1 MAIDKIFNDG
11 NVDGIADNIF
21 NAVNNS
27 VSEVKQMQQRKAAE
41 NAQMVVQ
48 SLKKID
54 TDIREKY
61 DNVTT
66 TLEKRII
73 TIKDGRDGINGK
85 DGRDGKNGKDGRDGK
100 DGKTGPQGPKG
111 QDGVDGIDGVSVA
124 NANIDFD
131 GSLIIAL
138 SNGKEI
144 NVGEVVSTELQDR
157 IKVITSGG
165 AGGGGGS
172 GTVSSVALSGG
183 TTGLTVTGSPITTAG
198 TITLAGT
205 LAVANGGTGGTTAST
220 ARSNLLPTYASNA
233 GKVLAVNAGATDV
246 EYIAVGG
253 SGTVTSVA
261 ATVPSFLS
269 VSGSPITTSG
279 TLAITLSGTAL
290 PVANGGTGATT
301 AGGALT
307 SLGAIGSIASAD
319 ASIVV
324 TQVGSAI
331 DLAVSQTSPASVLVE
346 QVRNA
351 TGATLTKG
359 TAVYI
364 SGATGQI
371 PTVSKALANADAT
384 SAQTLGVI
392 TADIANNSN
401 GYVTIIGLVSNLDT
415 SAYTDGAQLYL
426 SPTTAGTLTA
436 TKPYAPQHLVYMAV
450 VAHAHPT
457 QGKLLVKV
465 QNGYELDELHNVSA
479 QSPATGQTI
488 VYNSS
493 TSLWEKNTVSLTAG
507 VNGTLPVANGGTGV
521 TTSTG
526 SGNTVLSTS
535 PTLVTPNLGTPTTL
549 VLTSATGLPLSTGVT
564 GTLPIAN
571 GGTGTTSTTFVNAAT
586 NVTGTLPVANGGTGI
601 TSLGTGVATF
611 LGTPSSANLAAAVT
625 DETGSGSLVFG
636 TAPALSNPTVT
647 AYTETIYA
655 LSGTAIDPA
664 NGTIQTKTLGANTT
678 FTESLANGQ
687 SVVLMLNPVTYTVTW
702 PTMTWINTAGSGS
715 APTLEASSTNVV
727 VIWQVAGTVYGN
739 WAGSA

>member
-41 NAQMVVQ
+41 NVQKVVQ

-111 QDGVDGIDGVSVA
+111 QDGVDGVDGVSVV
-124 NANIDFD
+124 NAHIDFD
-131 GSLIIAL
+131 GSLIIDL
-138 SNGKEI
+138 STGTAI
-144 NVGEVVSTELQDR
+144 NVGEVVSSDLQER
-157 IKVITSGG
+157 IKIVTSGG
-165 AGGGGGS
+165 AGGGGGGGS
-172 GTVSSVALSGG
+172 GTVTSVALSGG

-392 TADIANNSN
+392 TADISNNSN

-426 SPTTAGTLTA
+426 SAATAGTLTA

-479 QSPATGQTI
+479 QSPTTGQTI

-507 VNGTLPVANGGTGV
+507 VNGTLP
-521 TTSTG
+521 
-526 SGNTVLSTS
+526 
-535 PTLVTPNLGTPTTL
+535 
-549 VLTSATGLPLSTGVT
+549 
-564 GTLPIAN
+564 IAN
-571 GGTGTTSTTFVNAAT
+571 GGTGSTSTTFVNAAT
-586 NVTGTLPVANGGTGI
+586 NVTGTLPVANGGTGLTTLTANNVI
-601 TSLGTGVATF
+601 LGNGTS
-611 LGTPSSANLAAAVT
+611 TPSFVAPSTAGNVLT
-625 DETGSGSLVFG
+625 SNGTTWQS
-636 TAPALSNPTVT
+636 TAPAS
-647 AYTETIYA
+647 
-655 LSGTAIDPA
+655 SGI
-664 NGTIQTKTLGANTT
+664 
-678 FTESLANGQ
+678 
-687 SVVLMLNPVTYTVTW
+687 
-702 PTMTWINTAGSGS
+702 TAGKSIALAMIFGF
-715 APTLEASSTNVV
+715 
-727 VIWQVAGTVYGN
+727 
-739 WAGSA
+739 